1 MSESSPK
8 PDYIHSFPDILAPYV
23 PTPPDV
29 VERMLE
35 LAGTGGDDFVLD
47 LGSGDG
53 RIVITAAQK
62 YGARGLGVD
71 SELYRV
77 EEAESVADQAG
88 VSHLVNFQRMDAMT
102 VDLSQATV
110 ITFYLVHWST
120 EKLGSV
126 IRSRAKPGTR
136 VVSHNFPIKDW
147 DPVNVEEL
155 VDSEGV
161 THKLFLWVT

>member
-1 MSESSPK
+1 MSESSRT
-8 PDYIHSFPDILAPYV
+8 PDYIHSFPDILAPYL

-53 RIVITAAQK
+53 RVVITAGQK

-77 EEAESVADQAG
+77 AEAESNAKQAG
-88 VSHLVNFQRMDAMT
+88 VNHLVDFQHQDAMT
-102 VDLSQATV
+102 VDPSPATV
-110 ITFYLVHWST
+110 ITLYLVHWST
-120 EKLGSV
+120 EKLGFI
-126 IRSRAKPGTR
+126 IRGRAKPGTR
-136 VVSHNFPIKDW
+136 VVSHNFPIKGW
-147 DPVNVEEL
+147 DPVMVEEF
-155 VDSEGV
+155 VDREGV
-161 THKLFLWVT
+161 SHKIFLWVT